1 MAVGAVL
8 VLAALYLIFRKRAAT
23 RQRETM
29 LGKARARL
37 EKLKAE
43 ATELPPHTVAV
54 RISLIIRH
62 YLEAAFDDP
71 ALFETNEEFALRP
84 HALARLHPDSRQ
96 PVTDHLSE
104 LSQLK
109 YSPHGETAHLT
120 RLIDQAGE
128 ILANIKLNVAPTS
141 VSPATPHGQ

>member
-8 VLAALYLIFRKRAAT
+8 VLAALYLIFRKRAVS
-23 RQRETM
+23 RHRESLLDKT
-29 LGKARARL
+29 RARM
-37 EKLKAE
+37 EKLKTE
-43 ATELPPHTVAV
+43 APELPPHTVAV
-54 RISLIIRH
+54 RISLIIRQ

-84 HALARLHPDSRQ
+84 QALARLHPDSRQ
-96 PVTDHLSE
+96 PVVDHLNE

-109 YSPHGETAHLT
+109 YSPHGETEHLI

-128 ILANIKLNVAPTS
+128 ILATIELNVTPPAPA
-141 VSPATPHGQ
+141 PPHGQ